1 LRPLSLENVYLPG
14 IDRYLGEPGQRH
26 TGACR
31 GNSTHNT
38 LEKRYSSGWQAAY
51 LRIPSF

>member
-1 LRPLSLENVYLPG
+1 LRPLNLENMVLPE
-14 IDRYLGEPGQRH
+14 IDRYLGEPGPRH

-31 GNSTHNT
+31 GYSTHIT
-38 LEKRYSSGWQAAY
+38 LGKRYSSGWQAAY